1 VRVVLDTNLLI
12 SALISEQGAPA
23 RLLDAWDD
31 QRFVLVSS
39 TEQLQEFKTVSRRE
53 RLARFIDR
61 NDVGRVINQIR
72 AEALILEKLPRV
84 DRSTD
89 PADNFLLAM
98 AEAGEADYLV
108 SGDRRGVLVLA
119 QHGRTQIV
127 TVSAMTKTLG
137 LESKPPKPS
146 AKV

>member
-1 VRVVLDTNLLI
+1 
-12 SALISEQGAPA
+12 
-23 RLLDAWDD
+23 
-31 QRFVLVSS
+31 VSS

-84 DRSTD
+84 DPSTD

-108 SGDRRGVLVLA
+108 SGDRRGVLALA

-127 TVSAMTKTLG
+127 TAQAMIKILG
-137 LESKPPKPS
+137 LESKQPNPS
-146 AKV
+146 AKK